1 MNLNQNKTETGVAA
15 RRMFERVIELEPNC
29 ARAYVGAAW
38 SHYQE
43 AVLGTGEVSL
53 PFLHKAAELARKALS
68 LDELDGSPHSVL
80 AYFHLYQGE
89 HEQAL
94 AEAWRA
100 AELSPNG
107 AHVNIWTANIL
118 GFCGRAEE
126 AIVWTRRGM
135 RLCPVCPAFFLV
147 VLGRAYHL
155 CGRHEEA
162 IAAYKG
168 ALARDAESVGA
179 RMGLAQTYVRIGRE
193 EEARAEAREIL
204 EINPRFSLQE
214 FQSRLPYKDQAVQDA
229 AIADLRK
236 AGLPE

>member
-1 MNLNQNKTETGVAA
+1 MNLNQNKAETGVVA
-15 RRMFERVIELEPNC
+15 RRLFERVIELEPNC

-53 PFLHKAAELARKALS
+53 PSLHKAAELARKALS
-68 LDELDGSPHSVL
+68 LDELDGSSHSVL
-80 AYFHLYQGE
+80 AFFYLFQGD

-100 AELSPNG
+100 AELTPNS

-126 AIVWTRRGM
+126 AIVWARRGL
-135 RLCPVCPAFFLV
+135 RLCPICPAFFLV
-147 VLGRAYHL
+147 YLGRAYLL

-168 ALARDAESVGA
+168 ALARDAEFVTA
-179 RMGLAQTYVRIGRE
+179 RIGLARTYVRTGRE

-204 EINPRFSLQE
+204 NIDPRFSLQD
-214 FQSRLPYKDQAVQDA
+214 FQGRLLYKDPAVRDA

>member
-1 MNLNQNKTETGVAA
+1 MNLNQNKTETGVVA
-15 RRMFERVIELEPNC
+15 RRMFERVIELEPDC
-29 ARAYVGAAW
+29 ARAYIGAAW

-53 PFLHKAAELARKALS
+53 PSLHKAAELARKGLS
-68 LDELDGSPHSVL
+68 LDELDGSSHSVL
-80 AYFHLYQGE
+80 AYVHLYQGE

-118 GFCGRAEE
+118 NYCGRAEE
-126 AIVWTRRGM
+126 AIVWAQRAL

-147 VLGRAYHL
+147 VLGQAYRL
-155 CGRHEEA
+155 CGRYEEA

-168 ALARDAESVGA
+168 ALARDAESVIA
-179 RMGLAQTYVRIGRE
+179 RMGLTRTYVRTGRE

-204 EINPRFSLQE
+204 KINPRFSLQN
-214 FQSRLPYKDQAVQDA
+214 FQGRFPYTDQALRDA
-229 AIADLRK
+229 AIADLRQ